1 MIADNAA
8 KRQVSAPQN
17 RGAREANSH
26 PSPITSPTFLTIYD
40 FLAELNEL
48 YTADAQLL
56 LDVLI
61 MARDARVDRDQL
73 IAWLEQQL
81 ASQVA
86 AQ

>member
-8 KRQVSAPQN
+8 QRQVSAPQSLGQRAETVN
-17 RGAREANSH
+17 H
-26 PSPITSPTFLTIYD
+26 SPISAPTFLTIYD

-48 YTADAQLL
+48 YTADARLL

-61 MARDARVDRDQL
+61 MARDAHVDRDQL
-73 IAWLEQQL
+73 IAWLQQQL
-81 ASQVA
+81 KVA